1 MELCNDSCM
10 QSNRFRSEFPRA
22 MEVTYLDTA
31 AEGLPVP
38 AEAEALLRYFRDKSQ
53 GTPGRKEFHRVEG
66 EALGLAA
73 ELLGTDAEN
82 VTFLGS
88 ASEAMSV
95 LANSIEW
102 QAGDEVVISDLEFP
116 SNVLS
121 WLRLR
126 DRGVKVVVVGSAGG
140 ALHWEDVEARLNERT
155 RLVSLSLVSYKTGAY
170 LPFVP
175 QLAAAAKRVDA
186 VLAIDA
192 TQALGR
198 CPVSLDG
205 VDYLYSSSFK
215 WMMGPHGLG
224 LVYVSP
230 EFRAKMADPSSIGW
244 YSVPNV
250 FTPDRYERYELKAGA
265 RSLAGGMPNF
275 PALYGIRQSLRY
287 LLNVGVAAIFQ
298 EMGPLVEELRAGV
311 AGLDCQM
318 LTPEGAQYASGIVAF
333 SHERADEIG
342 AALAERSVIVW
353 AGDGRVRSSLHL
365 YNNAA
370 DVARYLEALREILA

>member
-1 MELCNDSCM
+1 MKSD
-10 QSNRFRSEFPRA
+10 RFRPAFPRA
-22 MEVTYLDTA
+22 MELTYLDTA
-31 AEGLPVP
+31 AEGLPV
-38 AEAEALLRYFRDKSQ
+38 ATEADALLQYFRDKSL

-66 EALGLAA
+66 EALTLAA

-102 QAGDEVVISDLEFP
+102 RTGDEVIISDLEFP

-126 DRGVKVVVVGSAGG
+126 DQGVKVVVVGNVGG
-140 ALHWEDVEARLNERT
+140 ALRWEDVESRLNERT
-155 RLVSLSLVSYKTGAY
+155 RLISLSLVSYKTGAY

-175 QLAAAAKRVDA
+175 QLAEAARRVDA

-198 CPVSLDG
+198 CPLSLEG

-230 EFRAKMADPSSIGW
+230 EYRAKMADPSSIGW

-275 PALYGIRQSLRY
+275 PALYGIRQSLRF
-287 LLNVGVAAIFQ
+287 LLDVGVDSIWR
-298 EMGPLVEELRAGV
+298 EMGPLVEEMRAGL
-311 AGLDCQM
+311 AGLGCQM
-318 LTPEGAQYASGIVAF
+318 LTPEGEQYASGIAAF
-333 SHERADEIG
+333 SHERAEAIG
-342 AALAERSVIVW
+342 AALAERDVIVW
-353 AGDGRVRSSLHL
+353 AGDGRVRASLHL

-370 DVARYLEALREILA
+370 DVARYLEVLREILA